1 MVFVMKYIN
10 YLLLLNLI
18 SFLYSLLI
26 TTNSPLTLQ
35 THSWVYATSSEQ
47 EDNSQEETQSS
58 SENEDGPDETNS
70 ESESSQGAADSDQSE
85 SNSKGNG
92 DNLSSTNQNSNCP
105 NITEISNLPLYI
117 GQDGCQYPCPSFD
130 SNDENNVP
138 EGCPIEP
145 SSQTNTGFSVKEE
158 NPTQLPS
165 QEQQQIEQQ
174 NGQNNSNQNA
184 FVNPAINSDTSTAI
198 SNSESPTTTQKSFTP
213 TGKLRSGPAQ
223 TESSIPSLSNDL
235 SKPKPSDS
243 GNVEAEGTPLVPPS

>member
-1 MVFVMKYIN
+1 MKYIN
-10 YLLLLNLI
+10 YILLLILI

-26 TTNSPLTLQ
+26 ATNSPLTLQ
-35 THSWVYATSSEQ
+35 THSWVYATSSQQ
-47 EDNSQEETQSS
+47 EDNSQEETQTS

-70 ESESSQGAADSDQSE
+70 ESESSQGAADSDPSE

-92 DNLSSTNQNSNCP
+92 DNDVSSTNQNSNCP

-130 SNDENNVP
+130 SNDENNIP

-165 QEQQQIEQQ
+165 QEQQQFEQQ
-174 NGQNNSNQNA
+174 NSQNNPNQNA
-184 FVNPAINSDTSTAI
+184 FVNPAINSDTILLFLIVKALLL
-198 SNSESPTTTQKSFTP
+198 
-213 TGKLRSGPAQ
+213 LRNLLLLQVNLEVDLHKQNQAYLHFQMMYPS
-223 TESSIPSLSNDL
+223 PSLQIL
-235 SKPKPSDS
+235 
-243 GNVEAEGTPLVPPS
+243 EM